1 MGRAGQWSM
10 QRAAFAPPDASAA
23 SAPRLGRAAAPQTLG
38 LGIISSVFSGEMTS
52 SSQLL
57 LMLNDKGIW

>member
-1 MGRAGQWSM
+1 MGRAGQWRM
-10 QRAAFAPPDASAA
+10 PRAAFAPPDASAA

-57 LMLNDKGIW
+57 LMLNDKGI